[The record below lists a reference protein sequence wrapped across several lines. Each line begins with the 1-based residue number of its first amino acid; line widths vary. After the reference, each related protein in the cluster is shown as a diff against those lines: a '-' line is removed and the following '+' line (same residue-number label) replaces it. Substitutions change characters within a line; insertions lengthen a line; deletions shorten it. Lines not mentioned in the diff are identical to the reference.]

1 MDLINV
7 IFYVF
12 CTIQANFYQVIILF
26 RLTISSAKF
35 ILLVS
40 VFIALLNNQVFFSR
54 LSERLDLTTFQGG
67 GYALTIYVVMI
78 MVIALFLYMF
88 GQKFFLKP
96 LAIILLLFSATLSY
110 FTQEIGV
117 IFDIDM
123 VRNTVETIKDNNQQ
137 EATELLSFPLI
148 KHIVLY
154 GVLPSFFVLWVN
166 ISYKKIFKEL
176 LTRVAYILGLAAIVV
191 ALIMMNFKYTTY
203 FSRENRDLR
212 VYLTPL
218 YAFDSI
224 KGYVKSEQRKH
235 KAPLKIIGK
244 DAKQKKRSTQRSI
257 GIMVVGETSRAAN
270 YSLSGYERETNP
282 RLKKESIIYYKNTSS
297 CGTSTA
303 FSVPCMFSLLDR
315 GDYSPVKASLQSNS
329 LDILEKAGVKVI
341 WIDNNSSC
349 KGVCERTG
357 EINIRK
363 NPDPKSPF
371 YSDGEEFD
379 EVLIGK
385 MDEALNTLGNN
396 AENKDSDVLIVLHT
410 LGSHG
415 PKYYKRYPDE
425 FEKFKP
431 TCKKSSPQECSDQEI
446 INTYDN
452 TILYT
457 DHVLSQLIEYL
468 KTKQADKDS
477 FLIYA
482 SDHGESLGENG
493 VYLHGLPY
501 FLAPKVQTHVPMLT
515 WFSEKYIQSQK
526 LDLAAMRKKQDEKLS
541 HDNLSHTLLSAFDVK
556 TNVYKPNHDLLV
568 K

>member
-1 MDLINV
+1 V
-7 IFYVF
+7 
-12 CTIQANFYQVIILF
+12 F
-26 RLTISSAKF
+26 RLKISSAKL

-40 VFIALLNNQVFFSR
+40 VFIALLNNQVFFSK

-67 GYALTIYVVMI
+67 GYAVTIYAVMI
-78 MVIALFLYMF
+78 MVIALLLFVV
-88 GQKFFLKP
+88 GQKYILKS
-96 LAIILLLFSATLSY
+96 LVIILLLFAATLSY

-123 VRNTVETIKDNNQQ
+123 VRNTIETIKDNNQQ
-137 EATELLSFPLI
+137 EATELLSYPLI
-148 KHIVLY
+148 KHIFLY
-154 GVLPSFFVLWVN
+154 GVLPSFFVLWVK
-166 ISYKKIFKEL
+166 ISYKNLFKEL
-176 LTRVAYILGLAAIVV
+176 ATRLIYIFGLGVIVV

-218 YAFDSI
+218 YAIDSI

-235 KAPLKIIGK
+235 KEPLKIIGE
-244 DAKQKKRSTQRSI
+244 DAKQNKRTTQRII
-257 GIMVVGETSRAAN
+257 GVMVVGETSRAKN
-270 YSLSGYERETNP
+270 YSLNGYDRETNP
-282 RLKKESIIYYKNTSS
+282 KLKKESILYYKNTSS

-303 FSVPCMFSLLDR
+303 YSVPCMFSLLDR
-315 GDYSPVKASLQSNS
+315 TDYSPVKASLQTNS
-329 LDILEKAGVKVI
+329 LDILEKSGVEVI

-363 NPDPKSPF
+363 NPDPLSQF

-379 EVLIGK
+379 EVLIKK
-385 MDEALNTLGNN
+385 MDEALSKTNS
-396 AENKDSDVLIVLHT
+396 KQDILIVLHT

-425 FEKFKP
+425 FSVFEP
-431 TCKKSSPQECSDQEI
+431 SCKKSSPQECTDQEI
-446 INTYDN
+446 VNTYDN

-457 DHVLSQLIEYL
+457 DHVLSQLINYL
-468 KTKQADKDS
+468 KDKQSAHDT

-501 FLAPKVQTHVPMLT
+501 FLAPKVQTHVPMLS
-515 WFSEKYIQSQK
+515 WFSEKYIEDNNIDIATMRNNSAQK
-526 LDLAAMRKKQDEKLS
+526 TS
-541 HDNLSHTLLSAFDVK
+541 HDNLSHTLLSVFDVETK
-556 TNVYKPNHDLLV
+556 VYKPSHDLLV

>member
-1 MDLINV
+1 M
-7 IFYVF
+7 
-12 CTIQANFYQVIILF
+12 QANFYQVILLF
-26 RLTISSAKF
+26 RLKISSGQF

-40 VFIALLNNQVFFSR
+40 VFITLLNNQVFFSR

-67 GYALTIYVVMI
+67 GYALTIYVVIM
-78 MVIALFLYMF
+78 MVIALLLFVV
-88 GQKFFLKP
+88 GQKFLLKS
-96 LAIILLLFSATLSY
+96 LVIILLLFSATLSY

-137 EATELLSFPLI
+137 EATELLSYPLI
-148 KHIVLY
+148 KHIFFY
-154 GVLPSFFVLWVN
+154 GVLPSLFVLWVN

-176 LTRVAYILGLAAIVV
+176 LTRVMYILGLGAIVV

-244 DAKQKKRSTQRSI
+244 DAKQNKRSAQRSI
-257 GIMVVGETSRAAN
+257 GIMVVGETSRAEN
-270 YSLSGYERETNP
+270 YSLNGYGRETNP
-282 RLKKESIIYYKNTSS
+282 KLKKESIIYYKNTSS

-303 FSVPCMFSLLDR
+303 YSVPCMFSLLDR

-329 LDILEKAGVKVI
+329 LDILEKAGVEVI

-371 YSDGEEFD
+371 YSNGEEFD
-379 EVLIGK
+379 EVLVGK
-385 MDEALNTLGNN
+385 MD
-396 AENKDSDVLIVLHT
+396 DVLSSMNGQQDVLVVLHV

-425 FEKFKP
+425 FSVFEP
-431 TCKKSSPQECSDQEI
+431 ACKKSSPQECTDQEI
-446 INTYDN
+446 VNTYDN

-457 DHVLSQLIEYL
+457 DHVISQFIKYL
-468 KTKQADKDS
+468 KEKQDEHDT

-493 VYLHGLPY
+493 VYLHGLSY
-501 FLAPKVQTHVPMLT
+501 FLAPKAQTHVPMLS
-515 WFSEKYIQSQK
+515 WFSEQYIQNQK
-526 LDLAAMRKKQDEKLS
+526 IDLPAMRNKQDDKLS
-541 HDNLSHTLLSAFDVK
+541 HDNLSHSLLSAFSVETK
-556 TNVYKPNHDLLV
+556 VYKSGHDLLV

>member
-1 MDLINV
+1 M
-7 IFYVF
+7 
-12 CTIQANFYQVIILF
+12 
-26 RLTISSAKF
+26 
-35 ILLVS
+35 LVS
-40 VFIALLNNQVFFSR
+40 IFIVLLNNQVFFSR
-54 LSERLDLTTFQGG
+54 LSERLDLTSFQGG
-67 GYALTIYVVMI
+67 GYALTIYVVAI
-78 MVIALFLYMF
+78 MVIALLLYVV
-88 GQKFFLKP
+88 GQKFILKP
-96 LAIILLLFSATLSY
+96 LAITLLLFSATLSY

-123 VRNTVETIKDNNQQ
+123 VRNTVETIKDNNKQ
-137 EATELLSFPLI
+137 EATELLSYPLV
-148 KHIVLY
+148 KHIVFY
-154 GVLPSFFVLWVN
+154 GVLPSLFVLWVN
-166 ISYKKIFKEL
+166 VSYKKIFKEL
-176 LTRVAYILGLAAIVV
+176 VTRIAYIIGFGAVVV

-235 KAPLKIIGK
+235 KASLKLIGQ
-244 DAKQKKRSTQRSI
+244 DAKQNKPSAQRSI
-257 GIMVVGETSRAAN
+257 GIMIVGETSRAEN
-270 YSLSGYERETNP
+270 YSLNGYSRETNP
-282 RLKKESIIYYKNTSS
+282 KLKKESVIYYKNTSS

-303 FSVPCMFSLLDR
+303 YSVPCMFSLLNRD
-315 GDYSPVKASLQSNS
+315 DYSPVKASLQSNS
-329 LDILEKAGVKVI
+329 LDILEKAGVEVI

-363 NPDPKSPF
+363 NPDPESPF

-379 EVLIGK
+379 EVLVGK
-385 MDEALNTLGNN
+385 MDEVLSKMN
-396 AENKDSDVLIVLHT
+396 SQQDVLVVLHV

-425 FEKFKP
+425 FSVFEP
-431 TCKKSSPQECSDQEI
+431 SCKKSSPQECTDQEI
-446 INTYDN
+446 VNTYDN

-457 DHVLSQLIEYL
+457 DHVVSQLIKYL
-468 KTKQADKDS
+468 KEQQSENDT

-501 FLAPKVQTHVPMLT
+501 FLAPKAQTHVPMLS
-515 WFSEKYIQSQK
+515 WFSEKYIKNQK
-526 LDLAAMRKKQDEKLS
+526 IDMSAMKNIEEEKTS
-541 HDNLSHTLLSAFDVK
+541 HDNLSHTLLSVF
-556 TNVYKPNHDLLV
+556 NVETTEYKKEYDLLV
-568 K
+568 R